1 MRWSK
6 KQIIAALAQLI
17 VGITFIFSGLM
28 KGIDPMGTA
37 IKIEEYVAITGLHL
51 PFWIYLGASV
61 TLNVSEAL
69 LGVSLLMG
77 WRRRITRWAAIIL
90 MCGMTLLTLYIY
102 IFDPVADCGCFGD
115 ALVISNA
122 ATFWKNV
129 VLLLFVIFLF
139 RNPEAWYEWTSARMA
154 DGLIPATVVILVLFN
169 VMNVKH
175 EPIIDFRAYT
185 IGSDLMELTTTGG
198 TEGEYIYNFVY
209 SKDGLERTFSMDELA
224 EVDSTWTYVHDEI
237 VVIEEAVRPPGADF
251 VLVREDGSNAVEDL
265 THKDGK
271 AIIIISQNLNDVDPS
286 LLQRIIQNC
295 NEPLL
300 LAMGNTGEVWQNSEY
315 AGFKQE
321 FGEVLFLD
329 KTTAKTVV
337 RNNPGVLIIE
347 GGKIVNKLT
356 GKEFADRMTK
366 SELRNN
372 PYQIPTKGSRAK
384 DLGYAFA
391 GLVALAIAILVSR
404 FFKNK

>member
-69 LGVSLLMG
+69 LGVLLLMG

-129 VLLLFVIFLF
+129 VLLLFVI
-139 RNPEAWYEWTSARMA
+139 
-154 DGLIPATVVILVLFN
+154 
-169 VMNVKH
+169 
-175 EPIIDFRAYT
+175 
-185 IGSDLMELTTTGG
+185 
-198 TEGEYIYNFVY
+198 
-209 SKDGLERTFSMDELA
+209 
-224 EVDSTWTYVHDEI
+224 
-237 VVIEEAVRPPGADF
+237 
-251 VLVREDGSNAVEDL
+251 
-265 THKDGK
+265 
-271 AIIIISQNLNDVDPS
+271 
-286 LLQRIIQNC
+286 
-295 NEPLL
+295 
-300 LAMGNTGEVWQNSEY
+300 
-315 AGFKQE
+315 
-321 FGEVLFLD
+321 
-329 KTTAKTVV
+329 
-337 RNNPGVLIIE
+337 
-347 GGKIVNKLT
+347 
-356 GKEFADRMTK
+356 
-366 SELRNN
+366 
-372 PYQIPTKGSRAK
+372 
-384 DLGYAFA
+384 
-391 GLVALAIAILVSR
+391 
-404 FFKNK
+404 